1 MVFLLLFS
9 LSLSSSVFQCCDSH
23 KTGLCE
29 KDCGQ
34 HPGCCGFPGLVHP
47 FYSFCLLTP
56 GPLPTLPTPCHAGCY
71 SMDRPVNC
79 LRFGP
84 SQLYWSTDPWT
95 PPHPPHPMSCR
106 VLQYGQACK
115 LPEIWSLTTYWFTDP
130 WTPPH
135 PPHPMSCWVLQY
147 GQACKL
153 PEIWSL
159 TTYWF
164 TDPWTPPH
172 PPHPM
177 SCRVLQYGQA
187 CKLPEIWSLTT
198 LLGLGC

>member
-56 GPLPTLPTPCHAGCY
+56 TPLPTLPTPCHAGCY

-79 LRFGP
+79 LKFSP
-84 SQLYWSTDPWT
+84 SQLYWSLGAIKPSVKEVYIYRERERGLPIFLDSRGCT
-95 PPHPPHPMSCR
+95 HPCFGI
-106 VLQYGQACK
+106 LKG
-115 LPEIWSLTTYWFTDP
+115 IFT
-130 WTPPH
+130 
-135 PPHPMSCWVLQY
+135 LF
-147 GQACKL
+147 KK
-153 PEIWSL
+153 
-159 TTYWF
+159 F
-164 TDPWTPPH
+164 
-172 PPHPM
+172 
-177 SCRVLQYGQA
+177 
-187 CKLPEIWSLTT
+187 
-198 LLGLGC
+198 